1 MAREP
6 HAWFRQ
12 QTGWWMTTIDR
23 EKIKLIKGKD
33 KKGEANKKL
42 RELLTLRDHNPSPE
56 SGALTVA
63 AVIDLYLTHAKTK
76 LSVESLYN
84 RKLYLQCFAE
94 AHGFRRV
101 NDKDCLPFHL
111 TIWLD
116 AHPEWA
122 SDWTKSHAIAVIH
135 RPFNWAAKQRL
146 IAANPFRG
154 VSHRA
159 GAPRRPMTDEE
170 FDALL
175 KAADAGSRK
184 PTANRYPSGRKVCP
198 SDRNRRKGPSAADRF
213 RELLRF
219 LRLTGARP
227 GEASHLEWSH
237 IDLDAAV
244 IVLTVHKTSR
254 TQRQPKPRVIPLT
267 QEVVD
272 LLTAIRRGRS
282 RGRGCSAPSAAP
294 HGTAATCQLA
304 DAAGEGEGG
313 YSRRRQALRTATR
326 IRHAGHRQR
335 RGHQDAG
342 RTHGT
347 QHRPRMTEHY
357 LNRLG
362 DHGGHLAAAMR
373 KVSPPAAPASATPP
387 AIGQRP
393 DSEKHQPP
401 SEPAA

>member
-23 EKIKLIKGKD
+23 QKIKLVKGRE
-33 KKGEANKKL
+33 KKAEANRKL
-42 RELLTLRDHNPSPE
+42 RELLTLRDLNPAPE
-56 SGALTVA
+56 SGELTVA

-76 LSVESLYN
+76 LSERSLYG
-84 RKLYLQCFAE
+84 RRLYMQSFAE

-111 TIWLD
+111 TSWID

-122 SDWTKSHAIAVIH
+122 SDWTKQHAIAVIH

-159 GAPRRPMTDEE
+159 GNPRRPMTDQE
-170 FDALL
+170 FEALL
-175 KAADAGSRK
+175 VAADGRRK
-184 PTANRYPSGRKVCP
+184 VPADRYPSGRKVCP
-198 SDRNRRKGPSAADRF
+198 SDRKRRQGPTAADRF
-213 RELLRF
+213 RELLHF

-254 TQRQPKPRVIPLT
+254 TQRTPKPRVIPLT

-272 LLTAIRRGRS
+272 LLTAIRQRNEPGTRVFS
-282 RGRGCSAPSAAP
+282 TQR
-294 HGTAATCQLA
+294 GTAWNRCNLSLRMQRARA
-304 DAAGEGEGG
+304 KAGIPDDAKLYG
-313 YSRRRQALRTATR
+313 L
-326 IRHAGHRQR
+326 RHAFGTRAILNGVDIKTLAELLGH
-335 RGHQDAG
+335 
-342 RTHGT
+342 TST
-347 QHRPRMTEHY
+347 RMSEHY
-357 LNRLG
+357 VHIAG
-362 DHGGHLAAAMR
+362 KVPHLLEAMR
-373 KVSPPAAPASATPP
+373 KVSPPSLPASATPP
-387 AIGQRP
+387 ASDQRR
-393 DSEKHQPP
+393 DSETPP
-401 SEPAA
+401 SSSEPAA